1 MKKNKGNSI
10 TDWLDTNGDGLTRRM
25 VENNFYYIDRITYYM
40 EDRGITSISELARIL
55 DKKQPQVYR
64 WMSGE
69 QNITSETLAYIELKL
84 GIRLVDQGK
93 EQKSNAQPIIL
104 SFHNNNTFEKS
115 NLDYQEN
122 NAINYAAGTC

>member
-10 TDWLDTNGDGLTRRM
+10 TDWLDTKGDALTRRM
-25 VENNFYYIDRITYYM
+25 VENNFYYIDRITQYM
-40 EDRGITSISELARIL
+40 EDQGIVSISELARIL
-55 DKKQPQVYR
+55 NKKQPQVYR

-84 GIRLVDQGK
+84 DIRLVEQGK

-104 SFHNNNTFEKS
+104 SFTRNNASENS
-115 NLDYQEN
+115 NSDYQEN
-122 NAINYAAGTC
+122 NTISYAAGTC

>member
-10 TDWLDTNGDGLTRRM
+10 TDWLDTKGDELTRRM
-25 VENNFYYIDRITYYM
+25 VENNFYYIDRITEYM
-40 EDRGITSISELARIL
+40 EDQGIASISELARIL

-84 GIRLVDQGK
+84 NIRLVNQGK

-104 SFHNNNTFEKS
+104 SFTRNNASERS
-115 NLDYQEN
+115 DSDYQEN
-122 NAINYAAGTC
+122 NTISYAAGTC

>member
-10 TDWLDTNGDGLTRRM
+10 TDWLDTKGDALTRRM
-25 VENNFYYIDRITYYM
+25 VENNFYYIDRINYYM
-40 EDRGITSISELARIL
+40 EDHGIASISELARIL
-55 DKKQPQVYR
+55 NKKQPQVYR

-84 GIRLVDQGK
+84 DIRLVDQGK

-104 SFHNNNTFEKS
+104 NFTRNNASEKS
-115 NLDYQEN
+115 NSDYQEN
-122 NAINYAAGTC
+122 NTISYAAGTC

>member
-10 TDWLDTNGDGLTRRM
+10 TDWLDSKGDALTRRM
-25 VENNFYYIDRITYYM
+25 VENNFYYIDRITQYM
-40 EDRGITSISELARIL
+40 EDEGITSISQLARIL

-84 GIRLVDQGK
+84 GIRLVHQGK
-93 EQKSNAQPIIL
+93 EQRSNAQPIIL
-104 SFHNNNTFEKS
+104 SFSTNNNSQKS
-115 NLDYQEN
+115 NSDYQEN
-122 NAINYAAGTC
+122 NTISYAAGTC

>member
-1 MKKNKGNSI
+1 
-10 TDWLDTNGDGLTRRM
+10 
-25 VENNFYYIDRITYYM
+25 M
-40 EDRGITSISELARIL
+40 EDQGIASISELARIL

-84 GIRLVDQGK
+84 NIRLVNQGK

-104 SFHNNNTFEKS
+104 SFTRNNASERS
-115 NLDYQEN
+115 DSDYQEN
-122 NAINYAAGTC
+122 NTISYAAGTC